1 MTRTHDTQNQ
11 NLLPYRLATRQYKQE
26 AIFFWLFWLAVKSI
40 KNKILLKSLFKNG
53 ADSGARSH
61 NKCLEGTYVTNYTI
75 PAAVTYASRA
85 RSCLL
90 SFATIAALCGP
101 RALNKFILA
110 SIIFLFKS
118 LFIFFF
124 LPLFCIFIISKIF
137 LKINLCF
144 KWWESKGLNLD
155 WESHNL
161 SCYHYTTNPI
171 CHFFFL
177 LWNGNIKP

>member
-1 MTRTHDTQNQ
+1 MVPRVWIEQTTSGFSVQCSYLSELPRHNGYRGVIRTHDTQNQ

-61 NKCLEGTYVTNYTI
+61 NKCLEGTYVTSYTI
-75 PAAVTYASRA
+75 PAAVAYASRA

-110 SIIFLFKS
+110 SINFLFKS
-118 LFIFFF
+118 LFII
-124 LPLFCIFIISKIF
+124 L
-137 LKINLCF
+137 
-144 KWWESKGLNLD
+144 
-155 WESHNL
+155 L
-161 SCYHYTTNPI
+161 SI
-171 CHFFFL
+171 HFSE
-177 LWNGNIKP
+177 